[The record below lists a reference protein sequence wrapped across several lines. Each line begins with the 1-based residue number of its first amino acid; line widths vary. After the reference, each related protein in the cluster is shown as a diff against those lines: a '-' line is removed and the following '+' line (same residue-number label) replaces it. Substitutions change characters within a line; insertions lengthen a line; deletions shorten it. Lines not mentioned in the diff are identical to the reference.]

1 MDSDY
6 SLPGWREIWR
16 LFCCPGT
23 ARPADHSA
31 GGTRAR
37 RPAAAA
43 RGRPGAGPRTLP
55 TPARSYC
62 SLTDGGR
69 PSSTSIYHSTRH
81 EASVHDGDNLY
92 FLFEKYNVNSIDY
105 NIFFC

>member
-23 ARPADHSA
+23 ARPAGHSA

-55 TPARSYC
+55 TPARSFC
-62 SLTDGGR
+62 SLTGV
-69 PSSTSIYHSTRH
+69 
-81 EASVHDGDNLY
+81 ASPPQLLFITAHDMKPVSMMDGDLY
-92 FLFEKYNVNSIDY
+92 FFRNTM
-105 NIFFC
+105 